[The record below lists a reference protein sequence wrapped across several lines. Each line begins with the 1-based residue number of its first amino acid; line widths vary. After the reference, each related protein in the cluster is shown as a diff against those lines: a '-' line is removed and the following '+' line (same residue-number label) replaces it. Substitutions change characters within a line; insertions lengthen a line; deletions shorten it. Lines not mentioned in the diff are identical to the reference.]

1 MKTYVLFHHPCADG
15 FTAAWVASSVLF
27 EPILVPCHYGMP
39 VPNLE
44 APANVYV
51 LDFSFPRA
59 VLEDW
64 HRRHANLVV
73 LDHHKSVI
81 KDLAGLPYVTL
92 DVERSGARLTWDH
105 FFPEGNRALPAL
117 VAYVEDRDL
126 WRWALPHTSAV
137 MPGSAPGTS
146 GWLSGIACTAISARA
161 GRRPGCLG

>member
-1 MKTYVLFHHPCADG
+1 MTKPLVLYHGSCPDG
-15 FTAAWVASSVLF
+15 FCAAWVAHRALGDVELH
-27 EPILVPCHYGMP
+27 PAKYG
-39 VPNLE
+39 E
-44 APANVYV
+44 APPNVMGRTVYV